1 MQRILL
7 RDFEFNGTKF
17 DELPVTIDHN
27 SNIIVLPTLWSV
39 HLVNIGTSHNLK
51 VKLNEQIAE
60 EFIEEADLCDNTI
73 TSYISKVH
81 AYLQTLTGTI
91 DNALANTTT
100 SSVNHYLNEILPE
113 QKISLTT
120 LLLSKSALTS
130 FFNFLHSL
138 GICRKHQFLISRKT
152 RKKVADNSAA
162 NPKIN
167 YIKKSIRAILLQ
179 SCSNKRDRLILRM
192 GYEVGLRA
200 AENQGLVLED
210 SKIRNKTLKGLK
222 SLFVELDNNPSKLR
236 FEFYLKGIY
245 AKRGKGRW
253 IYFSRPLLE
262 DLKNYY
268 ETERNNFGCPETD
281 HLFVRADN
289 GSQGKSIGKGHAS
302 RVFRNIL
309 NSYMPNLEGQ
319 YSYHDLRHTFATEL
333 YHEELL
339 NEKGNETRS
348 ESAALYVVAER
359 LGHADIVTSKIYIR
373 LQHQMVILEGLDF
386 KSPKSLILS
395 D

>member
-1 MQRILL
+1 MQKILL

-17 DELPVTIDHN
+17 DELPVFSDNN
-27 SNIIVLPTLWSV
+27 SGILVLPTLWSV
-39 HLVNIGTSHNLK
+39 HLFNIGTSHKFK
-51 VKLNEQIAE
+51 VKSNGHTTE
-60 EFIEEADLCDNTI
+60 EFIEETDLCDNTI

-81 AYLQTLTGTI
+81 AYLQTLSGTI

-100 SSVNHYLNEILPE
+100 SSVNRYLNEVLPDQE
-113 QKISLTT
+113 ISLKT
-120 LLLSKSALTS
+120 LSLSRTALTS
-130 FFNFLHSL
+130 FFNFLHTF
-138 GICRKHQFLISRKT
+138 GVCRKHQFTISRKT
-152 RKKVADNSAA
+152 RKKVENNSAS
-162 NPKIN
+162 NPKIK
-167 YIKKSIRAILLQ
+167 YVMKSIRAKLLQ

-200 AENQGLVLED
+200 AENRGLVLED

-222 SLFVELDNNPSKLR
+222 SLFDELDNNPSKLR
-236 FEFYLKGIY
+236 FEYYLKGIF

-268 ETERNNFGCPETD
+268 ETERNNLGCPETD
-281 HLFVRADN
+281 QLFVRADN
-289 GSQGKSIGKGHAS
+289 GNQGKAIGEGHAS

-309 NSYMPNLEGQ
+309 NMHMPNLEGQ
-319 YSYHDLRHTFATEL
+319 YCYHDLRHTFATEL

-339 NEKGNETRS
+339 NENGSETRS

-359 LGHADIVTSKIYIR
+359 LGHADISTSKIYIR

-386 KSPKSLILS
+386 KPSKSLTLS